1 MALNIHTIRNN
12 AEKIVSSMKR
22 GYQYSMN
29 KLEEITRISSTQ
41 LCLALLVLIKEHK
54 VEQYLIDD
62 GVRYALC

>member
-29 KLEEITRISSTQ
+29 KLEEITRISGTQ